1 MKKLYEKS
9 ELTFAIVCIVI
20 YSILQSLA
28 NPLNKVIGIES
39 SANAFFNIM
48 LTIILFFFIKK
59 HKLFEK
65 YGLCKT
71 SVPARRFLWYLP
83 LFLLAS
89 HNLWNGVTV
98 NFPLADTVCYICYML
113 CVGFVEEVLF
123 RGFLFKAIA
132 KDNIKT
138 AIIISSITFGLGHLL
153 HLVNGSGMEF
163 VANLCQVVGA
173 IAVGFLFVT
182 IYYRGGSLLPCIITH
197 SAIDA
202 VSAFANEAGLDG
214 ERRILFSMSRLII
227 VVVYTL
233 VLTKALPKKQYS
245 DSDKSRVN
253 DKTK

>member
-20 YSILQSLA
+20 FSILQSLA
-28 NPLNKVIGIES
+28 NPLNKIIGIES
-39 SANAFFNIM
+39 SANAFFNII
-48 LTIILFFFIKK
+48 LTVILVFFIKK
-59 HKLFEK
+59 NELFEK

-71 SVPARRFLWYLP
+71 SIPARKFLWYLP

-123 RGFLFKAIA
+123 RGFLFNAIA
-132 KDNIKT
+132 I
-138 AIIISSITFGLGHLL
+138 
-153 HLVNGSGMEF
+153 
-163 VANLCQVVGA
+163 
-173 IAVGFLFVT
+173 GFLFVT
-182 IYYRGGSLLPCIITH
+182 IYYRGGTLLPCIITH

-202 VSAFANEAGLDG
+202 VSAFANEAGLDV
-214 ERRILFSMSRLII
+214 ERRILFSMSQLII

-233 VLTKALPKKQYS
+233 ILTKTLPEKQYS
-245 DSDKSRVN
+245 DFNKKISK
-253 DKTK
+253 

>member
-1 MKKLYEKS
+1 
-9 ELTFAIVCIVI
+9 
-20 YSILQSLA
+20 
-28 NPLNKVIGIES
+28 
-39 SANAFFNIM
+39 
-48 LTIILFFFIKK
+48 
-59 HKLFEK
+59 
-65 YGLCKT
+65 
-71 SVPARRFLWYLP
+71 
-83 LFLLAS
+83 
-89 HNLWNGVTV
+89 
-98 NFPLADTVCYICYML
+98 
-113 CVGFVEEVLF
+113 
-123 RGFLFKAIA
+123 
-132 KDNIKT
+132 
-138 AIIISSITFGLGHLL
+138 
-153 HLVNGSGMEF
+153 MEF